1 MGDLLFIDVAKR
13 ERDLT
18 VQEAWDA
25 YVAAD
30 AKAKASLRLEDG
42 IAAGK
47 AYARFLDLYA
57 SRRA

>member
-25 YVAAD
+25 YLVAR
-30 AKAKASLRLEDG
+30 AKAELSSDIADG

-47 AYARFLDLYA
+47 AW
-57 SRRA
+57 SRWLELFAGKRA